1 MIGIFDSGVGGLA
14 SFSELRRLLPLADIA
29 YLADRKNAPYGTKK
43 KDVLKRLVCEDIE
56 LLRRL
61 GCNKIL
67 IACCTASTVHRE
79 LPEESRRISFPII
92 KQTAN
97 AAAGYRSV
105 AVIATEHTVR
115 SHAFSKEI
123 KASRSA
129 LLEGGHPEANTEGV
143 GKVTG
148 ADIALRTEGGHTDSS
163 DRKSLPPAS
172 PSIGRL
178 TADWQETEAPLTIA
192 EIAAQELV
200 SLVEGGG
207 ADGRL
212 DAEGRRTL
220 DRVAD
225 RIRQEKPEALI
236 LGCTHF
242 SHLAGELSARL
253 PGCELLIPAKLGAR
267 AFADTVSRDEAHG
280 HGRCIYTEK

>member
-1 MIGIFDSGVGGLA
+1 MIGVFDSGVGGLA
-14 SFSELRRLLPLADIA
+14 SFRELRRLLPLADIA
-29 YLADRKNAPYGTKK
+29 YLADRRNAPYGTKK

-123 KASRSA
+123 KA
-129 LLEGGHPEANTEGV
+129 AN
-143 GKVTG
+143 
-148 ADIALRTEGGHTDSS
+148 
-163 DRKSLPPAS
+163 
-172 PSIGRL
+172 
-178 TADWQETEAPLTIA
+178 WQETEAPVTVA

-207 ADGRL
+207 TDGRL

-267 AFADTVSRDEAHG
+267 AFADTVCRDEAHG
-280 HGRCIYTEK
+280 RGRCIYTEK